1 VNGKRAI
8 PEVSPN
14 PFPEPV
20 TSLETYYSH
29 IYGSVYVNNPVPSS
43 KAGDQD
49 KPERDDA
56 GKVESKPH
64 VTVLAV
70 RKKKKNK

>member
-1 VNGKRAI
+1 M

-29 IYGSVYVNNPVPSS
+29 IYGSICVSNAAPS
-43 KAGDQD
+43 KEADVKKGMMQ
-49 KPERDDA
+49 KGEGRDED
-56 GKVESKPH
+56 SKPQ
-64 VTVLAV
+64 VTVLTA
-70 RKKKKNK
+70 RKKKRTARG